1 MKQLPCIEQYELG
14 QCLKT
19 IKKTMTNNLIDM
31 IFDDSFHLGPCA

>member
-19 IKKTMTNNLIDM
+19 IKKQ
-31 IFDDSFHLGPCA
+31 